1 MRLYGLIF
9 LLVVAP
15 LWAEEQTENSSSID
29 WESHAIIGWH
39 QAGAS
44 SAESEQNLFFDFFV
58 ARPFSD
64 RAVYESRFNLWGQ
77 VRVASAPQ
85 QRGIPLSQFAV
96 DFVEQ
101 LGSVK
106 VNELAQS
113 AEFVTGFEWRPFGKW
128 GNHKSGRIRTL
139 GFVGFFGASGAFS
152 DPTTRGRVFR
162 VPPSGSP
169 QWSNFLSHFPE
180 FQNSEF
186 SDSASFIGLIPPDRE
201 RFYRQYGFG
210 IRYSS
215 YFTDKAWISPS
226 MFTLSVGQ
234 DQSITRGRY
243 VGPVLKFDAFYPL
256 PMKKIQ
262 FLYLFGTV
270 NLAAAKPRIGT
281 PLALHLV
288 SQDCDANAP
297 DSDIGAN
304 CGVKLYQEDVA
315 VYTVP
320 SSRDT
325 YRIGVGIDCISF
337 LKSIEVF

>member
-15 LWAEEQTENSSSID
+15 LWAEEQTDNSGSAD
-29 WESHAIIGWH
+29 WESRVIVGWH

-58 ARPFSD
+58 ARPFSS
-64 RAVYESRFNLWGQ
+64 RAVYESSFNLWGQ
-77 VRVASAPQ
+77 VRVASSPQ
-85 QRGIPLSQFAV
+85 QRSIPLSQFAV
-96 DFVEQ
+96 DFIDQ
-101 LGSVK
+101 LGTVK

-113 AEFVTGFEWRPFGKW
+113 AEFITGFEWHPFGKW
-128 GNHKSGRIRTL
+128 GSRQTGRIRTL

-162 VPPSGSP
+162 VPSYDSP
-169 QWSNFLSHFPE
+169 QWNNFTTHFPE
-180 FQNSEF
+180 FLNPEF
-186 SDSASFIGLIPPDRE
+186 ADSARFVGLMPPDRE

-210 IRYSS
+210 IRYTS
-215 YFTDKAWISPS
+215 YNTDVVWVSPS
-226 MFTLSVGQ
+226 MFTLTVGQ

-256 PMKKIQ
+256 PMKKTQ

-270 NLAAAKPRIGT
+270 NMAVARPGIGT
-281 PLALHLV
+281 PLALDLV

-297 DSDIGAN
+297 DSDIGVN

-315 VYTVP
+315 VFTVP

-337 LKSIEVF
+337 FKTIGVF